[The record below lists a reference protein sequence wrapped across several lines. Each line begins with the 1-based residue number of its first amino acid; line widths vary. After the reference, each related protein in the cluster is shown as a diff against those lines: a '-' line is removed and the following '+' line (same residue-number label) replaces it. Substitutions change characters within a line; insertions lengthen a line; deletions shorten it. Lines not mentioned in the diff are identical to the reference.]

1 MSTEIKVTKVTKADN
16 FKALLNLAEVAAHP
30 ELVEFINH
38 ELALLAKKSASRK
51 PSKSQATSNTLR
63 DIVLEV
69 LNTADAAITIAEI
82 QEADSRLKVFNG
94 ENVSNQRIAAILTRL
109 IGEGIVFKQTIKRR
123 NYYSTSNTSEPE
135 V

>member
-1 MSTEIKVTKVTKADN
+1 MSNIKVTKADN
-16 FKALLNLAEVAAHP
+16 YQALLNLAEVAAHP

-38 ELALLAKKSASRK
+38 ELALLAKKSTNRK
-51 PSKSQATSNTLR
+51 PSKSQETSNTLR

-69 LNTADAAITIAEI
+69 LNTADSAITIAEI

-94 ENVSNQRIAAILTRL
+94 ENISNQRIAAILTRL

-123 NYYSTSNTSEPE
+123 NYYSTSNTFEPE